1 MQNRRN
7 YTPEVPEFKEKLV
20 SVNRVAKVVK
30 GGKIFRFSALIVVG
44 DEKGRVGVG
53 MGKAAEIPEAVRKG
67 VEDAKRH
74 LINVPIVG
82 TTIPHA
88 VEGKFS
94 KGHVRMLPAE
104 PGTGV
109 IAGGPVR
116 CVLEMVGIKDIRT
129 KSYGSNNPANCVKAT
144 LDGLAQLRTAERR
157 DQRRSRAADEPHG
170 HQRNGHTLDN
180 SKDDEQDEPENF
192 HLQTSH
198 APFLFLNIV

>member
-1 MQNRRN
+1 MQNNRRN
-7 YTPEVPEFKEKLV
+7 STPEVPEFKEKLV

-30 GGKIFRFSALIVVG
+30 GGKIFRFSALIVIG

-74 LINVPIVG
+74 LITVPIVG

-88 VEGKFS
+88 VEGRFS

-116 CVLEMVGIKDIRT
+116 DVLE
-129 KSYGSNNPANCVKAT
+129 
-144 LDGLAQLRTAERR
+144 
-157 DQRRSRAADEPHG
+157 
-170 HQRNGHTLDN
+170 
-180 SKDDEQDEPENF
+180 
-192 HLQTSH
+192 
-198 APFLFLNIV
+198 